1 MLEDG
6 TYRAVLDRVEAGA
19 DEELAVLI
27 IERDGEAVDDAVVP
41 LEVLPEEERDPD
53 TVFNLVLEDGEVVS
67 MEPQEAETE
76 QRTESIEDRFAR
88 LSRRLSDSD
97 DTTSE

>member
-6 TYRAVLDRVEAGA
+6 TYRAVLDRVEAGG
-19 DEELAVLI
+19 DEELAVFI

-53 TVFNLVLEDGEVVS
+53 TVFNLVLEEGEVIS
-67 MEPQEAETE
+67 MEPQRVETE
-76 QRTESIEDRFAR
+76 QRTESIEDRFSR